1 MTEPVFGVENLS
13 VTIGSNHI
21 LRDVS
26 FSVGKGE
33 TLGIVGESGSGKSL
47 SLLAAT
53 GLLSR
58 DAADISGKAFLK
70 FRGEEVDLLTLS
82 PRRLRDFLGKGIG
95 FVFQDP
101 QSSLN
106 PIMTVEQQITET
118 LRYHLGLRG
127 KEATSKAKDLL
138 DLVGIPDPQRRL
150 GAYPHELSG
159 GMRQRV
165 MIAIALSCDPEVLIA
180 DEPTTALDVTVQ
192 AQILEIVANLQQ
204 QLGTAV
210 VWVSHDLGVVAQ
222 IADHITVLYAGE
234 VLETGT
240 KDKVFG
246 SPAHPY
252 TSGLIASRAR
262 VTKRLDELKAIPGSP
277 PKPSDSRNGCVFYDR
292 CDLRIDARCATEHP
306 PLREVSPGHF
316 TRTFYEVEDE

>member
-1 MTEPVFGVENLS
+1 MTDPVFGVEHLS
-13 VTIGSNHI
+13 VKIGSNRI

-26 FSVGKGE
+26 WSVGKGQ
-33 TLGIVGESGSGKSL
+33 TLGIVGESGSGKSM

-53 GLLSR
+53 GLLSK
-58 DAADISGKAFLK
+58 DAAEIEGRAFLK
-70 FRGEEVDLLTLS
+70 FGGEEVNLLQLNS
-82 PRRLRDFLGKGIG
+82 RQQRNFRGKGLG

-106 PIMTVEQQITET
+106 PIMTVEQQIIEP

-127 KEATSKAKDLL
+127 KAAKDRATELL
-138 DLVGIPDPQRRL
+138 NLVGIPDPQRRL
-150 GAYPHELSG
+150 ASYPHELSG

-192 AQILEIVANLQQ
+192 AQILEIVDKLQQ

-210 VWVSHDLGVVAQ
+210 VWISHDLGVVAQ
-222 IADHITVLYAGE
+222 VADFITVLYAGE
-234 VLETGT
+234 VLESGT
-240 KDKVFG
+240 KDQVFG

-252 TSGLIASRAR
+252 TAGLIASRAR

-277 PKPSDSRNGCVFYDR
+277 PKPSDARTGCVFYDR
-292 CDLRIDARCATEHP
+292 CTIRSDDRCATEHP
-306 PLREVSPGHF
+306 PLREVAPGHL
-316 TRTFYEVEDE
+316 TRTFCEMTNV

>member
-13 VTIGSNHI
+13 VKIGTNRI
-21 LRDVS
+21 LQDVS
-26 FSVGKGE
+26 WSVGKGE

-58 DAADISGKAFLK
+58 DSAEISGKAFLK
-70 FRGEEVDLLTLS
+70 FRGEEVDLLELS
-82 PRRLRDFLGKGIG
+82 ARRLRDFRGKGIG

-127 KEATSKAKDLL
+127 KAATARAKDLL

-150 GAYPHELSG
+150 ESYPHELSG

-192 AQILEIVANLQQ
+192 AQILEIVDNLQQ

-240 KDKVFG
+240 KDQVFA

-252 TSGLIASRAR
+252 TAGLISSRAR
-262 VTKRLDELKAIPGSP
+262 ITKRLDELKAIPGSP
-277 PKPSDSRNGCVFYDR
+277 PKPSDSRKGCVFYDR
-292 CDLRIDARCATEHP
+292 CAVRSDARCATEHP

-316 TRTFYEVEDE
+316 TRTFYEVNID